1 MIGATLLTEIV
12 TLASA
17 INSLFGDTQ
26 KIHSQAESRP
36 LLSDTCQEIASSIS
50 SASNVYDKMSA
61 KYLED
66 ISHFASSSTQFAECS
81 FEPGT
86 PEDVGI
92 ALRILGRA
100 RTPFAVKGGGHA
112 TNPGFSSTEGVQI
125 AMTRFSKI
133 VYHSKAGIVSVGAG
147 LTWDDVYEALER
159 YGVNVAGGRISGV
172 GVAGYT
178 LGGGYSWHTNQYGL
192 TIDTA
197 LAFELVTPNGTV
209 IDVTEASS
217 PDLFF
222 ALKGG
227 MNNYGIV
234 TRFTFKTFPQT
245 QVWGG
250 LISYSED
257 VLDQFITATTNF
269 AANNTDPKAGIIA
282 LYHARGSQFGGSLDI
297 FYDAPTPPA
306 GIFDEFL
313 AIPSFRRDVS
323 TRSFLPFLKS
333 LIPVS
338 HNSLRLVFHSI
349 SLAKYPASFIQ
360 SIINET
366 HYWRQNLPDD
376 VYDISYD
383 VQPFLPSL
391 FSHSTTPTAYPPSR
405 TQGLFPL
412 NIHFIWNQR
421 ENDQAVYDAA
431 RVTAR
436 TLQAHAV
443 EDGSGVV
450 PPVVYPNYAMFG
462 TPVTNFY
469 GDNLP
474 RLQMIKGA
482 VDPDDVMGLAGGF
495 KI

>member
-17 INSLFGDTQ
+17 INSLFGNTQ
-26 KIHSQAESRP
+26 RILSEFHP
-36 LLSDTCQEIASSIS
+36 LFSETCQEIASSIS
-50 SASNVYDKMSA
+50 SASNVYEKMSA

-66 ISHFASSSTQFAECS
+66 ISHFTSSSTQFAECS

-92 ALRILGRA
+92 A
-100 RTPFAVKGGGHA
+100 VKGGGHT
-112 TNPGFSSTEGVQI
+112 TNLGFSSTEGVQI
-125 AMTRFSKI
+125 AMTRFSEV
-133 VYHSKAGIVSVGAG
+133 VYHSKARAVSVGAG

-159 YGVNVAGGRISGV
+159 YGVSVAGGRISGV

-192 TIDTA
+192 TIDNV
-197 LAFELVTPNGTV
+197 LAYELVTPNGTV

-257 VLDQFITATTNF
+257 VLDQFVTATTNF

-282 LYHARGSQFGGSLDI
+282 LYHARGSQFGGSLNI
-297 FYDAPTPPA
+297 FYDAPTQPA

-313 AIPSFRRDVS
+313 AIPSSTRDIS

-333 LIPVS
+333 LLPLS
-338 HNSLRLVFHSI
+338 YNPPRLIFHSI
-349 SLAKYPASFIQ
+349 SLA
-360 SIINET
+360 
-366 HYWRQNLPDD
+366 
-376 VYDISYD
+376 
-383 VQPFLPSL
+383 FLPSL
-391 FSHSTTPTAYPPSR
+391 FSHNMTPSAYPPSR
-405 TQGLFPL
+405 TQGFFPL
-412 NIHFIWNQR
+412 NIHFAWNQT

-431 RVTAR
+431 RMTAG
-436 TLQAHAV
+436 TLQAHSM
-443 EDGSGVV
+443 EDGSGVA

-462 TPVTNFY
+462 TPVVNLF
-469 GDNLP
+469 GEHLP
-474 RLQMIKGA
+474 RLQAIKVA
-482 VDPDDVMGLAGGF
+482 VDPDNVMGLAGGF